1 MPYTCTSFSVVL
13 LMRLLDHEEDQA
25 TLVAFNIGRD
35 GVSHDDDDGDNGGG
49 IAAAG
54 GTSWGNKA
62 GSEVVRANSL
72 ASSRCL
78 LLGHRLTISA
88 SEAW

>member
-1 MPYTCTSFSVVL
+1 
-13 LMRLLDHEEDQA
+13 MRLLDHEEDQA
-25 TLVAFNIGRD
+25 TLVAFDIGRD
-35 GVSHDDDDGDNGGG
+35 GVSHDDDDDGDNGGG

-72 ASSRCL
+72 ASSHAVCFSITDSPSVRAKHGRRATC
-78 LLGHRLTISA
+78 
-88 SEAW
+88 W